1 MAYILACFNRMNE
14 WCDAGAEVVHTTVRV
29 GNRTVTYDGV
39 GIKSLLGFTQ
49 NEYKSTGVDKQMI
62 EDFIE
67 GNHPFDVLVDR
78 EPSEK
83 S

>member
-1 MAYILACFNRMNE
+1 MTIETITDLE
-14 WCDAGAEVVHTTVRV
+14 H
-29 GNRTVTYDGV
+29 NRTLTYDGV
-39 GIKSLLGFTQ
+39 GIKSLLGFRQ
-49 NEYKSTGVDKQMI
+49 NEYKSIGVDKQMLD
-62 EDFIE
+62 DFIQE